1 MHQVLLIDEILQEI
15 FHWCSVLEVNVLTQA
30 APERVKRG
38 RSLPLDA
45 LYRELPSVE
54 PLWSL
59 LPSLKG
65 DKVVVLFYAFYE
77 TH

>member
-30 APERVKRG
+30 ARTCQAWKEPA
-38 RSLPLDA
+38 LDA

-65 DKVVVLFYAFYE
+65 DKVGSAFYAFYE